1 MYKITKFRKV
11 SMAVAALAVGMVLVP
26 SLALA
31 GTCSN
36 NNACTYPEVC
46 NITTKAVLN
55 TDGTEKTPASGTCGK
70 NTDIYGL
77 SPIKDTGL
85 GNTPLLKTASR
96 IINVALSMLGLIAV
110 VIVLAGGF
118 KWMTAGGNEE
128 KTTEARK
135 MIFSG
140 IIGLA
145 IILSAWAIT
154 LFVFNQLAQATGS
167 GEVPSDLIVE

>member
-11 SMAVAALAVGMVLVP
+11 SMTLAALVVGMVLVP
-26 SLALA
+26 SVASAKTCKAAADCTTKEVCQGYSPAGSGGVPAEKLGVCLALD
-31 GTCSN
+31 TF
-36 NNACTYPEVC
+36 
-46 NITTKAVLN
+46 
-55 TDGTEKTPASGTCGK
+55 
-70 NTDIYGL
+70 GL
-77 SPIKDTGL
+77 SDVSNTGL
-85 GNTPLLKTASR
+85 GKTPLIETASR
-96 IINVALSMLGLIAV
+96 IINVALSMLGLVAV

-154 LFVFNQLAQATGS
+154 LFVFNQLQKATGS
-167 GEVPSDLIVE
+167 GNVPVELQ

>member
-11 SMAVAALAVGMVLVP
+11 SMAVVALAVGMVLVP

-31 GTCSN
+31 TDCSSN
-36 NNACTYPEVC
+36 TECTVGKYTIC
-46 NITTKAVLN
+46 KGAS
-55 TDGTEKTPASGTCGK
+55 ASGVTPIVKGK
-70 NTDIYGL
+70 CSSNDTFGLTDV
-77 SPIKDTGL
+77 SDTGL
-85 GNTPLLKTASR
+85 GKENLITTASK
-96 IINVALSMLGLIAV
+96 IINVALSLLGLVAV

-154 LFVFNQLAQATGS
+154 LFVFNQLSQATGS
-167 GEVPSDLIVE
+167 GDIPTELDGQP